1 MEHSASTDDHAP
13 RDPRATAPA
22 TAPSCPTRPPRPR
35 YRALAGGAGGASAR
49 SHRRRWSPALRLL
62 LAALLVVLAV
72 AWALG
77 DPPLAQGPVL
87 LTISQNHGV
96 DLRDLYAAPLLL
108 AATVVLLPRRG
119 LRRR

>member
-1 MEHSASTDDHAP
+1 MTTHPET
-13 RDPRATAPA
+13 PRATAPA
-22 TAPSCPTRPPRPR
+22 TAPSLPDASAAPPLPGAR
-35 YRALAGGAGGASAR
+35 GGAGGASAR